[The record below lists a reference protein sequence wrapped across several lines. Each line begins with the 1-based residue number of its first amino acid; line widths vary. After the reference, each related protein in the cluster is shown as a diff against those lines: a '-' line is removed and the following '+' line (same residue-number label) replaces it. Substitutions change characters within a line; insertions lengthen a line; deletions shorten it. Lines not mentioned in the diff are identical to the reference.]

1 MFALVKQWDSK
12 SLAMWKLER
21 QKGLLR
27 YSLEV
32 GVLKWGLWM
41 FVIFV
46 IFQIISFELS
56 GIGSIVRILWTNG
69 LIWGVAGWLYGN
81 LIFYFTDKEYIKTLE
96 NKREYASRE

>member
-1 MFALVKQWDSK
+1 MFALVKQWDRK

-46 IFQIISFELS
+46 SFQIITFELS
-56 GIGSIVRILWTNG
+56 GIGSILRILWTNG

-96 NKREYASRE
+96 NKGEYISRD